1 MSKEIVAARYA
12 LALFQIAKEN
22 STIDKFEEEL
32 LVIQKVT
39 KENPELLNVLTH
51 PKVLLEKKKSMMSEA
66 FASLSQPILST
77 ILLLIERQ
85 RINVIPELADHF
97 VKLANDERGTEDAI
111 VYSVRLLDQDEL
123 TALSDTFA
131 KKIGKTS
138 LRLRNVIDQNLIGG
152 VKLRIGNRI
161 YDGSISGKLERIERQ
176 LVAKRS

>member
-1 MSKEIVAARYA
+1 MSKEIVADRYA

-22 STIDKFEEEL
+22 NTIDQFEQEL

-39 KENPELLNVLTH
+39 LDNPELLNVLKH
-51 PKVLLEKKKSMMSEA
+51 PKVLLEKKKSMIGEA
-66 FASLSQPILST
+66 FASLSQPVLNT
-77 ILLLIERQ
+77 LLILVERQ
-85 RINVIPELADHF
+85 RISVIPQLAEHF
-97 VKLANDERGTEDAI
+97 VKLANDERGTEDAT
-111 VYSVRLLDQDEL
+111 VYSVRLLSQDEL

-131 KKIGKTS
+131 KKIGKSS
-138 LRLRNVIDQNLIGG
+138 LRLKNVIDQNLVGG

>member
-1 MSKEIVAARYA
+1 MSKEIVADRYA

-22 STIDKFEEEL
+22 NTIDQFEQEL

-39 KENPELLNVLTH
+39 LDHPELLNVLKH
-51 PKVLLEKKKSMMSEA
+51 PKVLLEKKKSMIGEA
-66 FASLSQPILST
+66 FASLSQPVLNT
-77 ILLLIERQ
+77 LLILIERQ
-85 RINVIPELADHF
+85 RISVIPQLAEHF
-97 VKLANDERGTEDAI
+97 VKLANDERGTEDAT
-111 VYSVRLLDQDEL
+111 VYSVRLLSQDEL

-131 KKIGKTS
+131 KKIGKSS
-138 LRLRNVIDQNLIGG
+138 LRLKNVIDQNLVGG

>member
-1 MSKEIVAARYA
+1 
-12 LALFQIAKEN
+12 
-22 STIDKFEEEL
+22 
-32 LVIQKVT
+32 
-39 KENPELLNVLTH
+39 
-51 PKVLLEKKKSMMSEA
+51 
-66 FASLSQPILST
+66 
-77 ILLLIERQ
+77 
-85 RINVIPELADHF
+85 VIPELADHF